1 VNAVADHVAEKDLA
15 FRAAQGERSAQRE
28 LFLAQR
34 RNVHYTLFRIL
45 GGNHEIEDIVQDAF
59 VEIFRSL
66 ASYRGDSSLTRWC
79 ATIATRAAYA
89 AIDRRR
95 RTPRGDPDD
104 AVNLVAGAPGAEAQM
119 IAHAATRRL
128 YHALDQIDAKQRIA
142 FALAVID
149 ERSLQEVAE
158 LTDAS
163 LSAVKTRVFR
173 ARKELLRRAV
183 KDPLLQEYVQKLTE
197 GAS

>member
-1 VNAVADHVAEKDLA
+1 MPPPV
-15 FRAAQGERSAQRE
+15 
-28 LFLAQR
+28 
-34 RNVHYTLFRIL
+34 
-45 GGNHEIEDIVQDAF
+45 
-59 VEIFRSL
+59 
-66 ASYRGDSSLTRWC
+66 
-79 ATIATRAAYA
+79 
-89 AIDRRR
+89 
-95 RTPRGDPDD
+95 
-104 AVNLVAGAPGAEAQM
+104 
-119 IAHAATRRL
+119 
-128 YHALDQIDAKQRIA
+128 DAKQRIA

-163 LSAVKTRVFR
+163 LAAVKTRVFR

>member
-1 VNAVADHVAEKDLA
+1 MNAVADHSAERNLA
-15 FRAAQGERSAQRE
+15 TRAAQGVRAAQRE

-34 RNVHYTLFRIL
+34 RSVHHTLFRIL
-45 GGNHEIEDIVQDAF
+45 GGNRDLEDIVQDAF

-66 ASYRGDSSLTRWC
+66 PSYRGDSSLTRWC
-79 ATIATRAAYA
+79 CTIATRAAYA

-95 RTPRGDPDD
+95 RTPSGSGDEADQLE
-104 AVNLVAGAPGAEAQM
+104 AAGSGAEAQL
-119 IAHAATRRL
+119 IAREATRRL
-128 YHALDQIDAKQRIA
+128 YRALDQLDPKQRIA

-149 ERSLQEVAE
+149 ERPLQEVAE

-173 ARKELLRRAV
+173 ARKELLRRAA
-183 KDPLLQEYVQKLTE
+183 KDPLLHGYVHELTE